1 MIVKMKNKKS
11 NTKKTE
17 RLEKIDTKKFILLCI
32 AIFLI
37 IILCFLLYYFIS
49 TSMRK
54 NNYENSLLSFAEKN
68 ENTIFSIDRIVFFS
82 SSDSKNK
89 SSSRTNFTIENLYT
103 FTDIALFI
111 NNHSDENT
119 LENTLKEVRINNI
132 NFTKLPTSRKS

>member
-1 MIVKMKNKKS
+1 MKNKKS
-11 NTKKTE
+11 NTKKNE

-32 AIFLI
+32 SIFLI

-89 SSSRTNFTIENLYT
+89 SSSRTNFTIENLYA

-119 LENTLKEVRINNI
+119 LENTLKDVRINNI

>member
-1 MIVKMKNKKS
+1 MKNKKS
-11 NTKKTE
+11 NTKKNE

-89 SSSRTNFTIENLYT
+89 SSSRTNFTIENLCT

-119 LENTLKEVRINNI
+119 MENTLKEVRINNI

>member
-1 MIVKMKNKKS
+1 MKNKKS
-11 NTKKTE
+11 NTKKNE

>member
-1 MIVKMKNKKS
+1 MKNKKS

-37 IILCFLLYYFIS
+37 MILCFLLYYFIS

-89 SSSRTNFTIENLYT
+89 SSSRTNFTIENLYA

-119 LENTLKEVRINNI
+119 LENTLKDVRINNI

>member
-1 MIVKMKNKKS
+1 MKNKKS

-119 LENTLKEVRINNI
+119 LENTLKDVRINNI

>member
-1 MIVKMKNKKS
+1 MKNKKS
-11 NTKKTE
+11 NTKKNET
-17 RLEKIDTKKFILLCI
+17 LEKIDTKKFILLCI
-32 AIFLI
+32 SIFLI

-68 ENTIFSIDRIVFFS
+68 ENTIFSIGRIVFFS

-89 SSSRTNFTIENLYT
+89 SSSRTNFTIENLYA

-119 LENTLKEVRINNI
+119 LENTLKDVRINNI

>member
-1 MIVKMKNKKS
+1 MKNKKS

-32 AIFLI
+32 SIFLI

-89 SSSRTNFTIENLYT
+89 SSSRTNFTIENLYA

-119 LENTLKEVRINNI
+119 LENTLKDVRINNI

>member
-1 MIVKMKNKKS
+1 MKNKKS
-11 NTKKTE
+11 NTKKNET
-17 RLEKIDTKKFILLCI
+17 LETIDTKKFILLCI
-32 AIFLI
+32 SIFLI

-89 SSSRTNFTIENLYT
+89 SSSRTNFTIENLYA

-111 NNHSDENT
+111 NNHSYENT
-119 LENTLKEVRINNI
+119 LENTLKDVRINNI

>member
-1 MIVKMKNKKS
+1 MKNKKS
-11 NTKKTE
+11 NTKKNET
-17 RLEKIDTKKFILLCI
+17 LETIDTKKFILLCI
-32 AIFLI
+32 SIFLI

-68 ENTIFSIDRIVFFS
+68 ENTVFSIDRIVFFS

-89 SSSRTNFTIENLYT
+89 SSSRTNFTIENLYA

-119 LENTLKEVRINNI
+119 LENTLKDVRINNI

>member
-1 MIVKMKNKKS
+1 MKNKKS
-11 NTKKTE
+11 NTKKNET
-17 RLEKIDTKKFILLCI
+17 LEKIDTKKFILLCI

-119 LENTLKEVRINNI
+119 LENTLKEVKINNI

>member
-1 MIVKMKNKKS
+1 MYIKKGMIVKMKNKKS

-68 ENTIFSIDRIVFFS
+68 ENTIFST
-82 SSDSKNK
+82 SK
-89 SSSRTNFTIENLYT
+89 
-103 FTDIALFI
+103 
-111 NNHSDENT
+111 
-119 LENTLKEVRINNI
+119 
-132 NFTKLPTSRKS
+132 

>member
-1 MIVKMKNKKS
+1 MKNKKS

-89 SSSRTNFTIENLYT
+89 SSSRTNFTIENLYA

-119 LENTLKEVRINNI
+119 LENTLKDVRINNI

>member
-1 MIVKMKNKKS
+1 MKNKKS

-89 SSSRTNFTIENLYT
+89 SSSRTNFTIENLYA

>member
-1 MIVKMKNKKS
+1 MKNKKS
-11 NTKKTE
+11 NTKKNET
-17 RLEKIDTKKFILLCI
+17 LETIDTKKFILLCI
-32 AIFLI
+32 SIFLI

-68 ENTIFSIDRIVFFS
+68 EDTIFSIDRIVFFS

-89 SSSRTNFTIENLYT
+89 SSSRTNFTIENLYA

-119 LENTLKEVRINNI
+119 LENTLKDVRINNI

>member
-1 MIVKMKNKKS
+1 MKNKKS
-11 NTKKTE
+11 NTKKNET
-17 RLEKIDTKKFILLCI
+17 LETIDTKKFILLCI
-32 AIFLI
+32 SIFLI

-119 LENTLKEVRINNI
+119 LENTLKEVKINNI

>member
-1 MIVKMKNKKS
+1 MKNKKS
-11 NTKKTE
+11 NTKKNET
-17 RLEKIDTKKFILLCI
+17 LEKIDTKKFILLCI

-89 SSSRTNFTIENLYT
+89 SSSRTNFTIENLYA

-119 LENTLKEVRINNI
+119 LENTLKDVRINNI

>member
-1 MIVKMKNKKS
+1 MKNKKS
-11 NTKKTE
+11 NTKKNET
-17 RLEKIDTKKFILLCI
+17 LEKIDTKKFILLCI

-89 SSSRTNFTIENLYT
+89 SSSRTNFTIENLYA

-111 NNHSDENT
+111 NNHYDENT
-119 LENTLKEVRINNI
+119 LENTLKDVRINNI

>member
-1 MIVKMKNKKS
+1 MKNKKS
-11 NTKKTE
+11 NTKKNE

-89 SSSRTNFTIENLYT
+89 SSSRTNFTIENLYA

-119 LENTLKEVRINNI
+119 LENTLKDVRINNI

>member
-1 MIVKMKNKKS
+1 MKNKKS
-11 NTKKTE
+11 NTKKNET
-17 RLEKIDTKKFILLCI
+17 LETIDTKKFILLCI

-89 SSSRTNFTIENLYT
+89 SSSRTNFTIENLYA

-119 LENTLKEVRINNI
+119 LENTLKDVRINNI

>member
-1 MIVKMKNKKS
+1 MKNKKS

-17 RLEKIDTKKFILLCI
+17 RLETIDTKKFILLCI

>member
-89 SSSRTNFTIENLYT
+89 SSSRTNFTIENLYA

-119 LENTLKEVRINNI
+119 LENTLKDVRINNI

>member
-1 MIVKMKNKKS
+1 MKNKKS
-11 NTKKTE
+11 NTKKNET
-17 RLEKIDTKKFILLCI
+17 LETIDTKKFILLCI
-32 AIFLI
+32 SIFLI

-89 SSSRTNFTIENLYT
+89 SSSRTNFTIENLYA

-119 LENTLKEVRINNI
+119 LENTLKDVRINNI

>member
-1 MIVKMKNKKS
+1 MKNKKS

-32 AIFLI
+32 SIFLI

-119 LENTLKEVRINNI
+119 LENTLKDVRINNI

>member
-1 MIVKMKNKKS
+1 MKNKKS

-119 LENTLKEVRINNI
+119 LENTLKEVKINNI

>member
-1 MIVKMKNKKS
+1 MKNKKS